1 MANIEKIKYEG
12 FDFALALQPTGK
24 QPLDSRTIVKSLPEV
39 PSDFT
44 SSAAYEGMM
53 VTLLDAN
60 GDHKVYVLQNTLEE
74 ILAGAKLR
82 WNEVGK
88 ETDLS
93 NYYTKSQVDAKVKD
107 AIDAIPDVDLT
118 DYATK
123 TYVNTK
129 VAEVKD
135 ASYAYAT
142 NEAAT
147 AAGNVKNAS
156 YAYASKEA
164 GSAQASSYAYAGKVA
179 SDAQAASYAYA
190 EAKFNALLGDGKLI
204 DTVDTIKEIS
214 YWLDNNPND
223 AVELTL
229 SLAELTEKVTDNEKV
244 VATSINNIN
253 SKLTWGV
260 I

>member
-1 MANIEKIKYEG
+1 MANLEKIKYEG
-12 FDFALALQPTGK
+12 LDFALALQPTGK
-24 QPLDSRTIVKSLPEV
+24 QPLDTRTIVKSLPQV

-44 SSAAYEGMM
+44 KSAAYEGMM

-93 NYYTKSQVDAKVKD
+93 NYYTKSQVDTKVQD

-123 TYVNTK
+123 SYVTAR

-135 ASYAYAT
+135 ASYAYT
-142 NEAAT
+142 TKESGAA
-147 AAGNVKNAS
+147 AASARDAS
-156 YAYASKEA
+156 YAYASKVSGEA
-164 GSAQASSYAYAGKVA
+164 KTASYAYAGKVA

-190 EAKFNALLGDGKLI
+190 EAKFNALLGDGKLVE
-204 DTVDTIKEIS
+204 TVDTIKEIS
-214 YWLDNNPND
+214 YWLDKNPND